1 MNPHHIHRCQR
12 KQRGLSLAE
21 LMVALAIGLLV
32 LLFGAV
38 LLQSANRAYLSQ
50 IQRAGVDDNGRY
62 AIDILTRAARQASFV
77 NFDSGEIGVGGNPT
91 ASAGLVGLDNST
103 LERKTD
109 GIADPRSDAVNGSD
123 IFAVRFVGA
132 GPAPDGDGSVI
143 SCAGFAVN
151 AFEEGWSIFYVA
163 RNADGEAELRCK
175 YRGKSGWGA
184 DAVVSGV
191 DTFQLLYGVDTD
203 QPPDGIANQF
213 ITATALDALDA
224 ALVLSGDDAASRAR
238 DLRRRTYWKRVASIR
253 VALLLHGTRNT
264 DTRRDDAMLFDLFG
278 KSYGD
283 AFARRD
289 PGVRVNEADLPPPM
303 RQRERKLFTAT
314 ILLRNPSL

>member
-1 MNPHHIHRCQR
+1 VNRQH
-12 KQRGLSLAE
+12 GLSLAE
-21 LMVALAIGLLV
+21 LMVALTVGLLV

-38 LLQSANRAYLSQ
+38 LLLSANRAYLSQ
-50 IQRAGVDDNGRY
+50 NQRASVDDNGRY
-62 AIDILTRAARQASFV
+62 AIDIITRAARQASFV

-91 ASAGLVGLDNST
+91 AAAGLVGLDNST

-123 IFAVRFVGA
+123 ILAVRFVGA
-132 GPAPDGDGSVI
+132 GAGPDGDGSVI

-151 AFEEGWSIFYVA
+151 AFEQGWSIFYVA
-163 RNADGEAELRCK
+163 RNADGDAELRCK

-203 QPPDGIANQF
+203 EPPDGVANEF
-213 ITATALDALDA
+213 ITATALDARDA
-224 ALVLSGDDAASRAR
+224 ALVLAGDDAAARAR

-253 VALLLHGTRNT
+253 VALLLHGPPRADHADRGEN
-264 DTRRDDAMLFDLFG
+264 AMLYDLFG
-278 KSYGD
+278 KPYSD
-283 AFARRD
+283 VFLRRD
-289 PGVRVNEADLPPPM
+289 PGVRLNEADLPLPM

-314 ILLRNPSL
+314 ILLRNPGL